1 MDGLLKLIIVT
12 LVLAI
17 TAGLTI
23 LILNP
28 REVTPIIITPGIENP
43 ENKLGI
49 YGAVKTPGIY
59 VYHGNIRIEDAVEM
73 AGGFAENA
81 DPERAN
87 PAKWVNDGETII
99 IPTMGSIQPTL
110 TIPVPGTGKVN
121 LNTADKAE
129 LMTLPGIGE
138 KRAGDIIE
146 LRERKGKFE
155 NPEDILQINGISEK
169 ILENIYDMIIV
180 E

>member
-1 MDGLLKLIIVT
+1 MDGLLKLIIVV

-17 TAGLTI
+17 AAGLTI

-28 REVTPIIITPGIENP
+28 QETTPIEITPGIENP

-73 AGGFAENA
+73 AGGFSENA
-81 DPERAN
+81 DPSRSN
-87 PAKWVNDGETII
+87 LAKWIDDGETII
-99 IPTMGSIQPTL
+99 IPTAGSIQPTL
-110 TIPVPGTGKVN
+110 TKQAPGTAKIN
-121 LNTADKAE
+121 LNTASKAE

-138 KRAGDIIE
+138 KRASDIIE
-146 LRERKGKFE
+146 LREQKGKFE
-155 NPEDILQINGISEK
+155 KPEDILQINGISEK

-180 E
+180 Q

>member
-1 MDGLLKLIIVT
+1 MDGLLKLIIAV

-23 LILNP
+23 LILKP
-28 REVTPIIITPGIENP
+28 REVTPIVITPGIENP

-59 VYHGNIRIEDAVEM
+59 VYHGYIRIEDAVKM
-73 AGGFAENA
+73 AGGFTDDA
-81 DPERAN
+81 DPVMAN
-87 PAKWVNDGETII
+87 QTKWVDDGETII
-99 IPTMGSIQPTL
+99 IPTLNPIRPTL
-110 TIPVPGTGKVN
+110 TIQAPGTAKIN

-155 NPEDILQINGISEK
+155 SPEDILQINGISEK
-169 ILENIYDMIIV
+169 LLENIYDMIIV
-180 E
+180 Q